1 MHGKCLS
8 LPRPSA
14 VPETKHSSPGCRL
27 VGELRECREHS
38 ESACLQGCERQPV
51 LSGWGWGWGRRET
64 LEEEAWAGD
73 RETSPSLLPT
83 GPRKR
88 SQRPGGHTDFPSQE
102 GLLGPISVPRGG
114 GAACPVS
121 STKWGGGGGAGD
133 GAQALPGCWKAR
145 PRPPGS
151 FWSWISFREK
161 MEAAGGEDRERAGR
175 SRPCTANL
183 RPTPESMELGAPPG
197 WGTPSVRTVP
207 FRQSLRPT
215 VWPFAHK

>member
-1 MHGKCLS
+1 MESSERAETAQRAHAF
-8 LPRPSA
+8 RA
-14 VPETKHSSPGCRL
+14 VRGSQFCR
-27 VGELRECREHS
+27 S
-38 ESACLQGCERQPV
+38 
-51 LSGWGWGWGRRET
+51 WGWGVVGE
-64 LEEEAWAGD
+64 EEEAWAGD

-83 GPRKR
+83 GLRKR

-121 STKWGGGGGAGD
+121 STKRGGGGGAGD
-133 GAQALPGCWKAR
+133 GVQALPGCWKAR

-175 SRPCTANL
+175 SRLCTASR
-183 RPTPESMELGAPPG
+183 RPTPREHGAGSAPWLGN
-197 WGTPSVRTVP
+197 P
-207 FRQSLRPT
+207 FS
-215 VWPFAHK
+215 